1 MPPIRLPA
9 ARARVFR
16 RLLNAIY
23 NQFPPGLERHLVFQ
37 YVLEYLSR
45 ASFAHFWIAFV
56 FFINRQLY
64 FPVYPS
70 QEDCRRMNPSL
81 SRLGGYFARRT
92 GDPPLPILGQS
103 ALTRSRSRF
112 SHIITKLFARG
123 LCF

>member
-1 MPPIRLPA
+1 MSSGNFKVFIKTASLQNLAPEMPPIRLPA

-70 QEDCRRMNPSL
+70 QEDWRRMNPSL

-92 GDPPLPILGQS
+92 GDPPLPEEDE
-103 ALTRSRSRF
+103 
-112 SHIITKLFARG
+112 
-123 LCF
+123 